1 MQTNLEML
9 ATLEQQICS
18 GELTDARKT
27 LRHWLSLQLA
37 PNQDASSV
45 GDWMK
50 LFAAAHE
57 KYPDVTA
64 VLIRCSAV
72 QGLLQPNSSNQIER
86 SLIDIT
92 KAGLPKLL
100 TLQKID
106 AKEQT
111 YIKYQKLTEV
121 HDIALGYLEPIYRPY
136 GDLQVLVDERPKI
149 LGALGHNALKDYLK
163 CFGLDD
169 IRSDME
175 SIFGAL
181 NRIVSVEDTL
191 FDDLETCQVSIR
203 DAQQTCEKYQTFLT
217 IECLAAFLRNV
228 EKVLQAFLER
238 MRDRFSTA
246 IKLDLE
252 GEELQKRYPLHEEG
266 RELIISFPLRNSGPG
281 RAIDVRVTCED
292 SEDFIQMDSMAVLL
306 GNVAP
311 GEFEVNYAC
320 RIAKRCTELNFIIR
334 VEWGEVASTR
344 RQHETF
350 IVQVL
355 AQAPDIPWSE
365 LQYSSPYSTEVA
377 EGDAFLGRE
386 DKVTQLAGK
395 ILRSPMEPFYVTGQR
410 RIGKTSL
417 AKASAEFAN
426 KKAEAFSLHV
436 HYILWG
442 SVASVDPTSS
452 VRRLGEGIHA
462 FVAEEIPEDVEVP
475 DGDYEGSLSDLL
487 GLARLA
493 EKTVPSKR
501 FLIILDEIDE
511 LPSELYVSGDL
522 ASTFFG
528 NLRALSRERNI
539 GLVLVG
545 GENMPY
551 MMDRQGQRLNNFSRV
566 NLSSYDRG
574 SEWNDFRL
582 LVREPT
588 RGILHWHEE
597 AVSEVYN
604 TTNGNPY
611 FAKLLCADIYD
622 KAVRDRDA
630 DITANEVR
638 TAVNIAIS
646 NLGANSFVHLWQDGI
661 SRPEAERE
669 PIVLRRLRVLLGL
682 ARCLRSKLETTVN
695 GIRDHRATDTLLES
709 EIAPTLGEFCNRGI
723 MIEEGGGF
731 KVLLP
736 IFEKWLVD
744 NGASQIA
751 TVGMSEEIA
760 SGVME
765 AENEELVKA
774 SEIVELVEG
783 WPTYRGRRIGT
794 EEVRAW
800 IEQVESKRHQRLLF
814 SLLQRAK
821 VYSETMIRE
830 RLRGLHDSFKPSL
843 PRFVQRR
850 RREERSDVVVTYL
863 DGVGK
868 SGAYYASLYAEENG
882 ISARLVV
889 APELLNRRCA
899 EELQRGN
906 SIGGVILIDDIVA
919 TGRTLDRLL
928 KKFVDDVGDALD
940 DRVLRVG
947 AIVAAPEGHER
958 VARLVK
964 QFEVLDIE
972 FRAGEVLGEA
982 ERAFPVGSFG
992 WESSQRREEAEALCR
1007 DIGSRVY
1014 RRSPFGFGALG
1025 LLVVFPTTV
1034 PNNSLPILHSAS
1046 KQMDRPW
1053 KPLFPRPTN

>member
-1 MQTNLEML
+1 MQTNPDILAKLER
-9 ATLEQQICS
+9 QICS
-18 GELTDARKT
+18 GDLANARKT
-27 LRHWLSLQLA
+27 LRHWLSLQL
-37 PNQDASSV
+37 PPDRDASSV
-45 GDWMK
+45 GDWLK
-50 LFAAAHE
+50 LFAAGRE
-57 KYPDVTA
+57 KYPDVA
-64 VLIRCSAV
+64 SVLIRCSAV
-72 QGLLQPNSSNQIER
+72 QGLVQPNSSNQIER
-86 SLIDIT
+86 SLIDIA
-92 KAGLPKLL
+92 KSGLPKIL
-100 TLQKID
+100 TLQKVD
-106 AKEQT
+106 PKEQN
-111 YIKYQKLTEV
+111 YLKYQKLAEV
-121 HDIALGYLEPIYRPY
+121 HDIALEHLEPVYRPY
-136 GDLQVLVDERPKI
+136 GDIQVLVDERHKI
-149 LGALGHNALKDYLK
+149 LGALGHNAFKDYLK

-169 IRSDME
+169 VRSDIE

-181 NRIVSVEDTL
+181 NRIVNVEDTL
-191 FDDLETCQVSIR
+191 FDDLETCQASIR
-203 DAQQTCEKYQTFLT
+203 DAELTCEKYQTFLT
-217 IECLAAFLRNV
+217 QECLTPFLRNV
-228 EKVLQAFLER
+228 EKVLQIFLER
-238 MRDRFSTA
+238 MRDRFSTT
-246 IKLDLE
+246 IKLDLD
-252 GEELQKRYPLHEEG
+252 GEELQKRYPLHEEN
-266 RELIISFPLRNSGPG
+266 RELTISFPLRNSGPG

-292 SEDFIQMDSMAVLL
+292 SDDFVQMDSMAVLL

-311 GEFEVNYAC
+311 GEFEVNYSC
-320 RIAKRCTELNFIIR
+320 RIAQRCSELNFIIR

-344 RQHETF
+344 RQHEVF

-355 AQAPDIPWSE
+355 AQAPDIQWSE
-365 LQYSSPYSTEVA
+365 LQYASPYSTDVA

-410 RIGKTSL
+410 RVGKTSL

-426 KKAEAFSLHV
+426 KKAETFSLHV

-442 SVASVDPTSS
+442 SVASVDPKSS

-462 FVAEEIPEDVEVP
+462 FVADEIPAGIEIP
-475 DGDYEGSLSDLL
+475 AGDYEGSLSDLL
-487 GLARLA
+487 SLARLA
-493 EKTVPSKR
+493 AKSVPDKR

-522 ASTFFG
+522 ASTFFN

-574 SEWNDFRL
+574 SEWSDFRL

-588 RGILHWHEE
+588 GGLLHWHEE

-611 FAKLLCADIYD
+611 FAKLLCAHIFD

-638 TAVNIAIS
+638 TAVNVAIS
-646 NLGANSFVHLWQDGI
+646 SLGANSFVHLWQDGI

-682 ARCLRSKLETTVN
+682 ARCLRNRLATTVSS
-695 GIRDHRATDTLLES
+695 IRDYRATDTLLEA
-709 EIAPTLGEFCNRGI
+709 EIAPTLVEFCNRGI
-723 MIEEGGGF
+723 MVEEGSGF
-731 KVLLP
+731 TVLLP

-744 NGASQIA
+744 SGASQIA

-783 WPTYRGRRIGT
+783 WPTYRGRRVGT

-821 VYSETMIRE
+821 VYSETMVRE
-830 RLRGLHDSFKPSL
+830 RLRGLHDSFKPTL
-843 PRFVQRR
+843 PRFVQTR

-863 DGVGK
+863 DGAGK
-868 SGAYYASLYAEENG
+868 SGAYYASLYAEENS

-889 APELLNRRCA
+889 APELLNRRCL
-899 EELQRGN
+899 EEAKRGN
-906 SIGGVILIDDIVA
+906 NIGAVILIDDIVA

-928 KKFVDDVGDALD
+928 RKFVDEAGEALD
-940 DRVLRVG
+940 RRVLRVG
-947 AIVAAPEGHER
+947 AVVAAPEGRER
-958 VARLVK
+958 VARMVK
-964 QFEVLDIE
+964 EFEGLDIE

-982 ERAFPVGSFG
+982 DRAFPAGSIG
-992 WESSQRREEAEALCR
+992 WEASQRREEAEALCR

-1014 RRSPFGFGALG
+1014 RRSPFGFGGLG

-1034 PNNSLPILHSAS
+1034 PNNSLPILHSPS
-1046 KQMDRPW
+1046 KQMDKPW
-1053 KPLFPRPTN
+1053 RPLFPRPTN